1 MFSTLRNTVRPA
13 RLLIVATLT
22 LALVAGVAASAS
34 ALKLAPGSIQISDY
48 TVCRNG
54 AIVSATGTAGLD
66 LTVGIGVL
74 SFDGVNAIGG
84 FAESPVAA
92 GDFSVTRTI
101 FYGPLAILDAQPDG
115 ASGGMELA
123 PGTPV
128 SILAMLAD
136 LSDGTTIIDGDGVDT
151 TVQDCYLGG
160 QWDNNV
166 RGFADLN
173 YGNSALTGGVVVE
186 TPYGSV
192 TEWGYWNP
200 TDGYTRFGWTW
211 AAGDGTVIYELAA
224 DSPITLEQ
232 FMAVVADFMAG
243 GTGSPVVQ

>member
-13 RLLIVATLT
+13 RLLIVATLA
-22 LALVAGVAASAS
+22 LVLVAGVAAPAS
-34 ALKLAPGSIQISDY
+34 ALMPAPGSIQISGY

-54 AIVSATGTAGLD
+54 AIVSATGTADPG
-66 LTVGIGVL
+66 LTVGLAVL
-74 SFDGVNAIGG
+74 HFDGVSVVGG
-84 FAESPVAA
+84 FAESPVGA

-101 FYGPLAILDAQPDG
+101 FYGPLAVTDAQPDST
-115 ASGGMELA
+115 SGGVELA
-123 PGTPV
+123 PGALV
-128 SILAMLAD
+128 FVQAVLLD
-136 LSDGTTIIDGDGVDT
+136 LGAISVIDGDVVNA

-211 AAGDGTVIYELAA
+211 AAGDGTVIYELAG